1 MRFFDE
7 IWDILNEGDV
17 GLKFLKFELFYEK
30 FISNLDICFDEISAP
45 NELTT
50 PCYAKFCDVVSM
62 KELNK
67 KVKPKDKNLNFIHS
81 VAHIEFSAI
90 DIALD
95 ACYRFRGLPREFYE
109 DWLEVAEDEIRHFC
123 MIENL
128 LTKQGGRYGE
138 LSVHDGLFIALQKT
152 SDKLTSRMALL
163 PRYMEANGLDANAHI
178 IKRLE
183 AEGGQDELIECLKVI
198 LKEEVSH
205 VYKGDKWFKFAC
217 KKEGVDEKSYF
228 DIILNLYPNSFKSIR
243 EINEKDR
250 LKAGFS
256 EEELTSRELS
266 PKGKEDAKF
275 MASRLKMYDVMPEA
289 IFSSSAK
296 RSEQTAKIIAKTLKF
311 KEKSIEIKDELYD
324 ISFEDLLGFVRN
336 LDKNLDEI
344 FIITHNP
351 SIT

>member
-17 GLKFLKFELFYEK
+17 ELKFLKFELFYEK
-30 FISNLDICFDEISAP
+30 FRSNLDICFDEISAP
-45 NELTT
+45 NALTT

-128 LTKQGGRYGE
+128 LTKQGGKYGE

-183 AEGGQDELIECLKVI
+183 
-198 LKEEVSH
+198 S
-205 VYKGDKWFKFAC
+205 
-217 KKEGVDEKSYF
+217 
-228 DIILNLYPNSFKSIR
+228 
-243 EINEKDR
+243 
-250 LKAGFS
+250 
-256 EEELTSRELS
+256 
-266 PKGKEDAKF
+266 
-275 MASRLKMYDVMPEA
+275 
-289 IFSSSAK
+289 
-296 RSEQTAKIIAKTLKF
+296 
-311 KEKSIEIKDELYD
+311 
-324 ISFEDLLGFVRN
+324 
-336 LDKNLDEI
+336 
-344 FIITHNP
+344 
-351 SIT
+351 

>member
-1 MRFFDE
+1 MNFFDE
-7 IWDILNEGDV
+7 IWEILNEGEI

-30 FISNLDICFDEISAP
+30 FKRDFNINFYESSKP
-45 NELTT
+45 NELIT
-50 PCYAKFCDVVSM
+50 PSYAKFCEVVSM

-95 ACYRFRGLPREFYE
+95 ACYRFRNLPREFYE

-128 LTKQGGRYGE
+128 LLKHGSRYGE

-152 SDKLTSRMALL
+152 SSSLTSRMALL
-163 PRYMEANGLDANAHI
+163 PRYMEASGLDANAHI

-183 AEGGQDELIECLKVI
+183 AEGGQKDLIECLKVI

-217 KKEGVDEKSYF
+217 KKEGIDEKSYF
-228 DIILNLYPNSFKSIR
+228 DIILSLYPNSFKNVR
-243 EINEKDR
+243 EINEQDR

-256 EEELTSRELS
+256 KEELCLIKNFS
-266 PKGKEDAKF
+266 KE
-275 MASRLKMYDVMPEA
+275 R
-289 IFSSSAK
+289 
-296 RSEQTAKIIAKTLKF
+296 
-311 KEKSIEIKDELYD
+311 
-324 ISFEDLLGFVRN
+324 
-336 LDKNLDEI
+336 
-344 FIITHNP
+344 
-351 SIT
+351 

>member
-30 FISNLDICFDEISAP
+30 FRSNLDICFDEISAP

-152 SDKLTSRMALL
+152 SDRLTSRMALL

-183 AEGGQDELIECLKVI
+183 AEGGQEELIECLKVI
-198 LKEEVSH
+198 LEEEVSH

-256 EEELTSRELS
+256 EEELSWIKNFS
-266 PKGKEDAKF
+266 KE
-275 MASRLKMYDVMPEA
+275 
-289 IFSSSAK
+289 
-296 RSEQTAKIIAKTLKF
+296 RS
-311 KEKSIEIKDELYD
+311 
-324 ISFEDLLGFVRN
+324 
-336 LDKNLDEI
+336 
-344 FIITHNP
+344 
-351 SIT
+351 